1 MADQALVVTEDDV
14 RAMLLAGDSIV
25 GQAGRSMLAK
35 VLKGSRDKKLLAIG
49 LDKSAG
55 YGYFRSLTLDQITE
69 RVDWMIL
76 HDFFAIDYDRDMP
89 LLVFTD
95 RGWEIQI
102 ENMTELMLKQ
112 WEMWADTVPQ
122 DLDMTYL
129 KDLNRSMILLFL
141 EKVARTHDARYLPL
155 LRQWAPIDYRKV
167 REAIGKVIDYLEQGN
182 SESPLMLEGAH
193 RSFYYTAW
201 RAPHRAAWQR
211 TSEVLGVRQKIR
223 VDCRGAGQVPHARL
237 ETSKAMR
244 IVPRE
249 APWTARGLV
258 VNA

>member
-35 VLKGSRDKKLLAIG
+35 VLKGSRNKKLLAIG

-112 WEMWADTVPQ
+112 WETWADTVPQ

-193 RSFYYTAW
+193 RSFNYTPGEPLIEP
-201 RAPHRAAWQR
+201 RG
-211 TSEVLGVRQKIR
+211 SERLKCWECGKRFEWTVEEQDKFRMRGWKPPKRCES
-223 VDCRGAGQVPHARL
+223 CREKRHGQ
-237 ETSKAMR
+237 
-244 IVPRE
+244 RE
-249 APWTARGLV
+249 AWL
-258 VNA
+258 

>member
-141 EKVARTHDARYLPL
+141 EKVARTRDARYLPL

-193 RSFYYTAW
+193 RSFYYTPGEPLIEK
-201 RAPHRAAWQR
+201 RG
-211 TSEVLGVRQKIR
+211 SERLKCWECGKRFEWTVEEQDMFRMRGWKPPKRCES
-223 VDCRGAGQVPHARL
+223 CREKRHGQ
-237 ETSKAMR
+237 
-244 IVPRE
+244 RE
-249 APWTARGLV
+249 AWL
-258 VNA
+258 

>member
-25 GQAGRSMLAK
+25 GQAGRSM
-35 VLKGSRDKKLLAIG
+35 
-49 LDKSAG
+49 
-55 YGYFRSLTLDQITE
+55 Q
-69 RVDWMIL
+69 
-76 HDFFAIDYDRDMP
+76 
-89 LLVFTD
+89 
-95 RGWEIQI
+95 
-102 ENMTELMLKQ
+102 
-112 WEMWADTVPQ
+112 
-122 DLDMTYL
+122 
-129 KDLNRSMILLFL
+129 
-141 EKVARTHDARYLPL
+141 
-155 LRQWAPIDYRKV
+155 
-167 REAIGKVIDYLEQGN
+167 VIDYLEQGN
-182 SESPLMLEGAH
+182 SESSLMLEGAH

>member
-182 SESPLMLEGAH
+182 SESPLMLEGAY
-193 RSFYYTAW
+193 RSFYYTPGEPLIEP
-201 RAPHRAAWQR
+201 RG
-211 TSEVLGVRQKIR
+211 SERLKCWECGKRFEWTVEEQDKFRMRGWKPPKRCES
-223 VDCRGAGQVPHARL
+223 CRENRHGQ
-237 ETSKAMR
+237 
-244 IVPRE
+244 RE
-249 APWTARGLV
+249 AWL
-258 VNA
+258 

>member
-14 RAMLLAGDSIV
+14 RAILLAGDSIV

-182 SESPLMLEGAH
+182 SKSPLMLEGAH
-193 RSFYYTAW
+193 RSFYYTPGEPLIEP
-201 RAPHRAAWQR
+201 RG
-211 TSEVLGVRQKIR
+211 SERLKCWECGKRFEWTVEEQDKFRMRGWKPPKRCES
-223 VDCRGAGQVPHARL
+223 CREKRHGQ
-237 ETSKAMR
+237 
-244 IVPRE
+244 RE
-249 APWTARGLV
+249 AWL
-258 VNA
+258 

>member
-14 RAMLLAGDSIV
+14 RAILLAGDSIV

-193 RSFYYTAW
+193 RSFYYTPGEPLIEP
-201 RAPHRAAWQR
+201 RG
-211 TSEVLGVRQKIR
+211 SERLKCWECGKRFEWTVEEQDKFRMRGWKPPKRCES
-223 VDCRGAGQVPHARL
+223 CREKRHGQ
-237 ETSKAMR
+237 
-244 IVPRE
+244 RE
-249 APWTARGLV
+249 AWL
-258 VNA
+258 